1 MILESL
7 EGELHYD
14 YPDINS
20 PKNCF
25 SDHFSGQ
32 PNLNFYEEFLGL
44 TRDRLYDM
52 IELGVQ
58 PEGYENDSDKQSII
72 DFLTDELDTNG
83 YEIVYA

>member
-14 YPDINS
+14 YPDINP
-20 PKNCF
+20 PK
-25 SDHFSGQ
+25 DYRLGGVT
-32 PNLNFYEEFLGL
+32 NLYFYEDFFGL
-44 TRDRLYDM
+44 PYGPLYDM
-52 IELGVQ
+52 IAMGDQ
-58 PEGYENDSDKQSII
+58 PEGYSRDSDKQSII